1 MRVDPDHDA
10 ASPPQRHAPS
20 LISLFLDRRLLFIVA
35 LGFASGFPWAVIGST
50 FSYWLSSEGLG
61 RASIGV
67 LGSVSV
73 IFALNFLIAP
83 FMDRLR
89 LPWLSAL
96 LGQRRGWILLAQVGI
111 LAGTAL
117 IAGVGM
123 QSGLALVVIAAA
135 LVVLSGAIQDV
146 GIDAYRI
153 EMIPRDEERKIAAG
167 SAAAAAG
174 WWTGA
179 GLPAACAFLIAGSAD
194 QWQLAYGFLALVSC
208 MLVMITLLLPEP
220 QTDRVALQAEAEQRI
235 ADALRQRG
243 FGHRR
248 SLFQARI
255 LATVIEPFVEFF
267 RRNGIKLAA
276 AILGF
281 ILLFKIGEAFMGRM
295 AAVFYREIG
304 FTAEQVGLV
313 SGFLGWATMVAFIAL
328 SALINVKMGIFRGL
342 MVGGIAM
349 ALANL
354 VYALM
359 AVVGPSMPLFAVAV
373 VVDNFTTA
381 FSTVAFVAFISYLT
395 SRVYTATQYALMASL
410 GNFSRTTLAAGSGF
424 MVDWLQSWALF
435 FVLTTVMVIPGL
447 VLLWRIRHLIGAR
460 VDGFLDARRD

>member
-1 MRVDPDHDA
+1 VSADA
-10 ASPPQRHAPS
+10 GERAGSPGGGLKFWR
-20 LISLFLDRRLLFIVA
+20 LFLDRRLLFIGA
-35 LGFASGFPWAVIGST
+35 LGFASGFPWAVIGNT

-83 FMDRLR
+83 FMDRVR
-89 LPWLSAL
+89 LPWLSAR
-96 LGQRRGWILLAQVGI
+96 LGQRRGWILLAQTGI
-111 LAGTAL
+111 VTGTLL
-117 IAGVGM
+117 IALLGM
-123 QSGLALVVIAAA
+123 HSGLLLVVAAAA
-135 LVVLSGAIQDV
+135 LVVTGGAIQDV

-153 EMIPRDEERKIAAG
+153 ELIPREEERTIAAG

-179 GLPAACAFLIAGSAD
+179 GLPAAFAFLIAGSAD
-194 QWQLAYGFLALVSC
+194 RWQLAYGFLALVAC
-208 MLVMITLLLPEP
+208 ALVLITVWLPEP
-220 QTDRVALQAEAEQRI
+220 LTNRVAQQARVERRI
-235 ADALRQRG
+235 AQALRMRG
-243 FGHRR
+243 LSHGQ
-248 SLFQARI
+248 SQVQARI
-255 LATVIEPFVEFF
+255 LATVVEPFVEFF
-267 RRNGIKLAA
+267 RRNGLKLAA

-313 SGFLGWATMVAFIAL
+313 SGFLGWVTMVGFIAL
-328 SALINVKMGIFRGL
+328 SALINVRMGIFRGL
-342 MVGGIAM
+342 MVGGVAM

-354 VYALM
+354 VYAVM
-359 AVVGPSMPLFAVAV
+359 AIVGPNMPLFAFAV

-381 FSTVAFVAFISYLT
+381 FSTVAFVAFISFLT

-424 MVDWLQSWALF
+424 MVDQLQSWALF

-447 VLLWRIRHLIGAR
+447 LLLWRIRHLIGAR
-460 VDGFLDARRD
+460 FNSFMNGS